1 MIEKA
6 KTNRYSNQINF
17 VSPGIKHKAE
27 EAKGHYDN
35 GCSLVHSLF
44 SRLLSLSPSLLH
56 IALAHF
62 LPSFLSFAMGAEPTT
77 SLRAHS
83 PTSASLE
90 SLPRSKWSS
99 LAACLPRRRHL
110 RQLILLLVST
120 MILLWTAMFYYHST
134 DASNNT
140 QPDDISTAVDNQTAQ
155 PPADTT
161 KVDTTTTTPYQ
172 EPEWPKFQSWN
183 TGKYW
188 DILNM
193 IWILGLIWVVTQ

>member
-1 MIEKA
+1 
-6 KTNRYSNQINF
+6 
-17 VSPGIKHKAE
+17 
-27 EAKGHYDN
+27 
-35 GCSLVHSLF
+35 
-44 SRLLSLSPSLLH
+44 
-56 IALAHF
+56 
-62 LPSFLSFAMGAEPTT
+62 MGAESTA

-90 SLPRSKWSS
+90 SLPRSTWSS

-134 DASNNT
+134 DASNSNP
-140 QPDDISTAVDNQTAQ
+140 QPDDTSTAVDNQTTQ

-161 KVDTTTTTPYQ
+161 KVDTITTPYQ
-172 EPEWPKFQSWN
+172 EPVWPKFQSWN

-188 DILNM
+188 GHFKCDLDIGFNM
-193 IWILGLIWVVTQ
+193 GWLLRNRWLG